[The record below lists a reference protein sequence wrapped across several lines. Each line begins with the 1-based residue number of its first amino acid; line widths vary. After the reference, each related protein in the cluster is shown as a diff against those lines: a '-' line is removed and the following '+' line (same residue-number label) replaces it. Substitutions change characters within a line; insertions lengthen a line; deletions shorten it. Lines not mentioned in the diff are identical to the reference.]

1 MAFDEQL
8 AARIRKR
15 LGKRAGLTEKQ
26 MFGGVAFL
34 VNGNMCVGIHK
45 DELIVRLAAEATDQ
59 ALREKHTRIFDLSG
73 GRTMK
78 GWILVQPKGLATD
91 AALGK
96 WVGIGLEYAASLP
109 AKKRA
114 SKKG

>member
-1 MAFDEQL
+1 MAYDEQL

-15 LGKRAGLTEKQ
+15 LGKKRGLVEKR

-34 VNGNMCVGIHK
+34 VNGNMCVGVHK
-45 DELIVRLAAEATDQ
+45 DELIVRLAPEETEQ
-59 ALREKHTRIFDLSG
+59 ALRQKHTRMFDLSG

-96 WVGIGLEYAASLP
+96 WVGIGVGYAAKLP
-109 AKKRA
+109 PKKRT
-114 SKKG
+114 KKA

>member
-26 MFGGVAFL
+26 MFGGIAFL
-34 VNGNMCVGIHK
+34 LRGNMCVGIHK
-45 DELIVRLAAEATDQ
+45 DELIVRLAAEDTDQ

-96 WVGIGLEYAASLP
+96 WVGIGLEYAAGLP
-109 AKKRA
+109 P
-114 SKKG
+114 KKGTKKA